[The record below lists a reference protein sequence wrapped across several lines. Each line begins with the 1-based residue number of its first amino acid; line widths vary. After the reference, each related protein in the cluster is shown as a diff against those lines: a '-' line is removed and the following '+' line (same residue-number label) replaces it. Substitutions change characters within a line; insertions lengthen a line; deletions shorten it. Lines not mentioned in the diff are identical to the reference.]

1 MENPTQ
7 KPYILKRLAG
17 LFCFT
22 FLSISWFTWLS
33 GLKGFLKVL
42 ALGLRGLEVQR
53 ELFCTS
59 TKIVPEKRHHR
70 KKTEDSA
77 EPQHEGPNLLAP
89 SS

>member
-42 ALGLRGLEVQR
+42 ALGL
-53 ELFCTS
+53 
-59 TKIVPEKRHHR
+59 
-70 KKTEDSA
+70 
-77 EPQHEGPNLLAP
+77 
-89 SS
+89 